1 MYVPAISRRF
11 ESIVAA
17 TLQQSKKRGNHVR
30 LHFKSVWTGFGDGN
44 WTASVIFSVDFIVS
58 YSGKIQIPLNFS
70 SGAATYIHSAFLIL
84 TPRNSVSS
92 DMAGHSR

>member
-17 TLQQSKKRGNHVR
+17 TLQQSKKRGSHVQ

-44 WTASVIFSVDFIVS
+44 WTASVTFSVDFIVS
-58 YSGKIQIPLNFS
+58 YSGKIQIQLNFS